1 MHPDTT
7 GLRDDLEWIA
17 VVQQLQNSKEA
28 LLSDFLT
35 RFDGTEVYAGK
46 VPRDEILELVRNT
59 MTMYLTL
66 LTGNSLE
73 QDLALLP
80 TNLGRRRVRQ
90 GVGLEQLL
98 EGVRTNTRVIW
109 SGLRAVAAESSE
121 ACLVR
126 NADTLFALVEWHVRE
141 VQRAYLAEESAMM
154 RDRERRERI
163 AISRLFDEDQP
174 DADELDALAEVL
186 GLDAGSAL
194 TVVAQLGVHGAECA
208 ICTDAASRT
217 FVHEFAA
224 GSYHFG
230 IVGADLDGLAAKSA
244 AHGSGLVDQVP
255 GLGALHAAT
264 RLASSLA
271 RVSASRERER
281 GSVATFGEQV
291 GDSGRATPLTSF
303 DAWPE
308 LAWASL
314 RDAVPV
320 QYLPVSLQ
328 GFSELST
335 EQQRR
340 MRETV
345 LEYFATGSIKITAQR
360 LFCHRNTIVK
370 RLATFESVT
379 GLDLSV
385 PRECAL
391 AVIAFSAYR

>member
-1 MHPDTT
+1 MHPDTI

-17 VVQQLQNSKEA
+17 VVQQLQNSQEA
-28 LLSDFLT
+28 LLDDFLS

-46 VPRDEILELVRNT
+46 VSRDEILELVRNT
-59 MTMYLTL
+59 MAMYLTL
-66 LTGNSLE
+66 LTGRPLE
-73 QDLALLP
+73 PELALLP
-80 TNLGRRRVRQ
+80 TNLGHRRARQ

-109 SGLRAVAAESSE
+109 SGLRAAAAAKSE

-126 NADTLFALVEWHVRE
+126 NADTLFELVEWHVRE
-141 VQRAYLAEESAMM
+141 VQRAFLAEESAMM

-174 DADELDALAEVL
+174 DADEVDALAEVL
-186 GLDAGSAL
+186 GLEVSSEF
-194 TVVAQLGVHGAECA
+194 TIVAQLGVHGAECA
-208 ICTDAASRT
+208 ICTDIASRT

-224 GSYHFG
+224 GSYHFAT
-230 IVGADLDGLAAKSA
+230 VNVDLGSLAAKSA

-255 GLGALHAAT
+255 GLAALHEAT

-271 RVSASRERER
+271 RVSAARERER
-281 GSVATFGEQV
+281 GGVATLGEQV
-291 GDSGRATPLTSF
+291 SDQGRATPLTSF

-328 GFSELST
+328 GFSALSI

-370 RLATFESVT
+370 RLAAFESVT
-379 GLDLSV
+379 GLNLAV

-391 AVIAFSAYR
+391 AVIAFSSSR